1 MEMRGWLLT
10 LAYSTW
16 SISASPS
23 WNEAGTPDHF
33 WSNSEGSKGSNVS
46 TVQGPFFGGTLHTT
60 VSMPYHLLR
69 VNKVP
74 TRMHWII
81 SHSAPNIYVSITRI
95 PQLVPPAWCGLYSNT
110 WRPPIGARHSIVVN
124 VTQPWTKNQPYRL
137 TPLHCSHSLWYAM
150 AIYRTKDGNML
161 ILLFWLLVA
170 TFCCLVATFVA
181 WLRAIKPLLLSSWCC
196 FCFPKSGSQNAKK
209 WLTQH
214 DYWIFFSKINGP
226 LNLNLWSLK
235 FSYWGILASLN
246 RLNQVD
252 VRHDF

>member
-95 PQLVPPAWCGLYSNT
+95 TQLVPPAWCGLYSNT

-150 AIYRTKDGNML
+150 AIYRTKGGNML

-170 TFCCLVATFVA
+170 TFCCLVATFCCLVEGHKAVA
-181 WLRAIKPLLLSSWCC
+181 SKLMMLFLL
-196 FCFPKSGSQNAKK
+196 PKK
-209 WLTQH
+209 WEPKCKEMTYTARLL
-214 DYWIFFSKINGP
+214 DFFQQ
-226 LNLNLWSLK
+226 
-235 FSYWGILASLN
+235 
-246 RLNQVD
+246 NQWT
-252 VRHDF
+252 FES

>member
-95 PQLVPPAWCGLYSNT
+95 TQLVPPQPDAVFIQIHDVHPSVHGIASWST
-110 WRPPIGARHSIVVN
+110 WPNRGRKINHID
-124 VTQPWTKNQPYRL
+124 W
-137 TPLHCSHSLWYAM
+137 PLCTAATVYDLLWQYIAQKM
-150 AIYRTKDGNML
+150 GICWFYYFCCWL
-161 ILLFWLLVA
+161 LLFVA
-170 TFCCLVATFVA
+170 
-181 WLRAIKPLLLSSWCC
+181 
-196 FCFPKSGSQNAKK
+196 
-209 WLTQH
+209 
-214 DYWIFFSKINGP
+214 
-226 LNLNLWSLK
+226 
-235 FSYWGILASLN
+235 
-246 RLNQVD
+246 
-252 VRHDF
+252 